1 MAKSILLTA
10 MAGAMGWGIR
20 GQYGHETGAM
30 IAGVLV
36 SLVLVLLHCPQAA
49 SLPAARAVAFGTIA
63 MGIGGSMTYGQT
75 IGLTQ
80 NPEVIGNWEAW
91 RWGMLGL
98 GIKGAIWIGFAGLFL
113 GMALGGQRYSGR
125 DVFRLMLGMFVLYAA
140 GWWMLN
146 QPFDPANR
154 ILPRVYFSASWRWQ
168 PEAGDA
174 LRPRPEVWG
183 GLLVALIGAWA
194 WAAWARG
201 DRLAR
206 NLALWG
212 IVGGLG
218 FPIGQCLQSWHA
230 WNRDFFTSGIWATFD
245 PVMNWW
251 NWMETTFGAF
261 MGASLGLGVWL
272 NRGSVGLTGRGSH
285 DTRDADLT
293 TTTGRG
299 SHDPTG
305 RGSHDLTGRGSRGFI
320 GAAWPPS
327 AEWALVAVHVALLI
341 VAEFTSM
348 AWANA
353 LYDPGLVIAFIPLI
367 AVAAGR
373 WWPFLVA
380 LPITLVPI
388 AGKTV
393 RTLVYDAR
401 VIGPTGGWLL
411 YAVLP
416 VMLTTAVALWFARSA
431 HRRLPAPE
439 FTRTALLINTWIYFA
454 LNFAFARFPWPWQAW
469 TPRTPNAII
478 FFVCA
483 IGLTAASLRSRTV
496 QLGARFERRSSG
508 GPGVIVTTRVTM
520 HIRVASWPERR
531 LNEAVGSERERTCE

>member
-1 MAKSILLTA
+1 M
-10 MAGAMGWGIR
+10 
-20 GQYGHETGAM
+20 
-30 IAGVLV
+30 
-36 SLVLVLLHCPQAA
+36 
-49 SLPAARAVAFGTIA
+49 
-63 MGIGGSMTYGQT
+63 
-75 IGLTQ
+75 
-80 NPEVIGNWEAW
+80 
-91 RWGMLGL
+91 GMLGL

-125 DVFRLMLGMFVLYAA
+125 DLFGLMLGMFVLYGA

-168 PEAGDA
+168 HEAGDA

-183 GLLVALIGAWA
+183 GLLFALIGAWA

-206 NLALWG
+206 NLTLWG

-230 WNRDFFTSGIWATFD
+230 WNRDFFTTGIWATFD

-251 NWMETTFGAF
+251 NWMETTFGAV

-272 NRGSVGLTGRGSH
+272 NRGSVGLTGRGFH
-285 DTRDADLT
+285 DT
-293 TTTGRG
+293 
-299 SHDPTG
+299 TG

-320 GAAWPPS
+320 GAALPPS

-401 VIGPTGGWLL
+401 AIGPSGGWLL

-416 VMLTTAVALWFARSA
+416 VLLTTAVALWFARSGS
-431 HRRLPAPE
+431 RRLPALE
-439 FTRTALLINTWIYFA
+439 FARTALLINTWLYFG
-454 LNFAFARFPWPWQAW
+454 LNFAFARFPWPWQTW
-469 TPRTPNAII
+469 TSRTPNAII

-483 IGLTAASLRSRTV
+483 IGLTAASLTASRGRFSSV
-496 QLGARFERRSSG
+496 YNGNRYDSGYDSHPGRVLAREE
-508 GPGVIVTTRVTM
+508 I
-520 HIRVASWPERR
+520 E
-531 LNEAVGSERERTCE
+531 

>member
-1 MAKSILLTA
+1 

-36 SLVLVLLHCPQAA
+36 SLVLVLLHCPLAA

-80 NPEVIGNWEAW
+80 NPEVIGNWDAW

-98 GIKGAIWIGFAGLFL
+98 SIKGAIWIGFAGLFL

-140 GWWMLN
+140 GWWILN

-183 GLLVALIGAWA
+183 GLLFALIGAWT

-206 NLALWG
+206 NLTLWG
-212 IVGGLG
+212 LVGGLG

-230 WNRDFFTSGIWATFD
+230 WNRDFFTTGIWATVD

-251 NWMETTFGAF
+251 NWMETTFGAV
-261 MGASLGLGVWL
+261 MGASLGLGLWL
-272 NRGSVGLTGRGSH
+272 NRGSEALTGRGFH
-285 DTRDADLT
+285 D
-293 TTTGRG
+293 TTGRG
-299 SHDPTG
+299 SL
-305 RGSHDLTGRGSRGFI
+305 GSI

-327 AEWALVAVHVALLI
+327 AEWALVAVHVTLLI

-353 LYDPGLVIAFIPLI
+353 LYDPGLVIAFIPLV
-367 AVAAGR
+367 AVAGGR

-401 VIGPTGGWLL
+401 AIGATGGWLL

-431 HRRLPAPE
+431 NRRLPAPE
-439 FTRTALLINTWIYFA
+439 FVRTALLINTWIYFA

-469 TPRTPNAII
+469 TPRTPNAIV

-483 IGLTAASLRSRTV
+483 IGLTAASLRSAHR
-496 QLGARFERRSSG
+496 GRFSLVYNFRRRSAQAD
-508 GPGVIVTTRVTM
+508 PGE
-520 HIRVASWPERR
+520 SRR
-531 LNEAVGSERERTCE
+531 LRLRCTSGSRPGPEEIE

>member
-1 MAKSILLTA
+1 
-10 MAGAMGWGIR
+10 
-20 GQYGHETGAM
+20 
-30 IAGVLV
+30 
-36 SLVLVLLHCPQAA
+36 
-49 SLPAARAVAFGTIA
+49 
-63 MGIGGSMTYGQT
+63 
-75 IGLTQ
+75 
-80 NPEVIGNWEAW
+80 
-91 RWGMLGL
+91 
-98 GIKGAIWIGFAGLFL
+98 
-113 GMALGGQRYSGR
+113 
-125 DVFRLMLGMFVLYAA
+125 
-140 GWWMLN
+140 MLN

-183 GLLVALIGAWA
+183 GLLFALIGAWA

-230 WNRDFFTSGIWATFD
+230 WNRDLFTVGIWATFD

-251 NWMETTFGAF
+251 NWMETTFGAG

-272 NRGSVGLTGRGSH
+272 NRGSVGLTGRGFH
-285 DTRDADLT
+285 DT
-293 TTTGRG
+293 
-299 SHDPTG
+299 
-305 RGSHDLTGRGSRGFI
+305 SRGFI
-320 GAAWPPS
+320 PGAAWPLS
-327 AEWALVAVHVALLI
+327 VEWSLVAVHVTFLI
-341 VAEFTSM
+341 VAAFTSI

-353 LYDPGLVIAFIPLI
+353 LYDPGLVIAFIPLV

-401 VIGPTGGWLL
+401 AIGPIGGWLL

-416 VMLTTAVALWFARSA
+416 VLLTTAVALWFARGA
-431 HRRLPAPE
+431 NRRWPPRE
-439 FTRTALLINTWIYFA
+439 FARTALLINTWIYFA
-454 LNFAFARFPWPWQAW
+454 LNFAFARFPWPWQPW
-469 TPRTPNAII
+469 TPRTPNAIV

-483 IGLTAASLRSRTV
+483 IVLT
-496 QLGARFERRSSG
+496 
-508 GPGVIVTTRVTM
+508 
-520 HIRVASWPERR
+520 VASRR
-531 LNEAVGSERERTCE
+531 TAYRGRFSSVDNGNPDDSGYDAHPGRVLAREEIE

>member
-1 MAKSILLTA
+1 
-10 MAGAMGWGIR
+10 
-20 GQYGHETGAM
+20 M

-36 SLVLVLLHCPQAA
+36 SLVLVLLHGPHAA

-98 GIKGAIWIGFAGLFL
+98 GIKGAIWIGFAGLCL

-125 DVFRLMLGMFVLYAA
+125 DVFRLMLGMFALYAA

-168 PEAGDA
+168 PDAGDA

-183 GLLVALIGAWA
+183 GLLFALIGAWA
-194 WAAWARG
+194 WAAWARS

-212 IVGGLG
+212 MVGGLG

-230 WNRDFFTSGIWATFD
+230 WHRDLFTSGIWATLD

-251 NWMETTFGAF
+251 NWMETTFGAM

-272 NRGSVGLTGRGSH
+272 NRSRIEHGTQISRTRGTQISRHDGTWITRNHFWRGMAPLRRVDARRCSRRVAHCRRIHIHGLGECALRS
-285 DTRDADLT
+285 
-293 TTTGRG
+293 
-299 SHDPTG
+299 
-305 RGSHDLTGRGSRGFI
+305 GSRHRIHPADRGR
-320 GAAWPPS
+320 S
-327 AEWALVAVHVALLI
+327 RSVVALPRR
-341 VAEFTSM
+341 A
-348 AWANA
+348 ANYA
-353 LYDPGLVIAFIPLI
+353 AADRWQNRSDPRLRLSSDR
-367 AVAAGR
+367 AAGR
-373 WWPFLVA
+373 
-380 LPITLVPI
+380 LVPYAI
-388 AGKTV
+388 
-393 RTLVYDAR
+393 L
-401 VIGPTGGWLL
+401 PLL
-411 YAVLP
+411 
-416 VMLTTAVALWFARSA
+416 LTTAVALWFARSA
-431 HRRLPAPE
+431 SRRLPARE
-439 FTRTALLINTWIYFA
+439 FARTALLVNTWIYFT

-469 TPRTPNAII
+469 TPRTPNALI

-483 IGLTAASLRSRTV
+483 IGLTVACLRTV
-496 QLGARFERRSSG
+496 RRGRFSWVHNVRRRSAQADQGNRDDSG
-508 GPGVIVTTRVTM
+508 YDSHPGRVL
-520 HIRVASWPERR
+520 A
-531 LNEAVGSERERTCE
+531 REEIE